1 MNTLDIA
8 QLVRSALESHGCDP
22 SLISDIDNHSTIVLD
37 LFDLPSIY
45 ISVVDED
52 VWLWASLCDYSDSV
66 LDQRASGLLRALMA
80 GCSFMRTGQ
89 LQLTNQDN
97 ALVLQGLVHQDNLL
111 DSAKFAES
119 LNEFFNQLEHFCQ
132 SLLRWNHFVY
142 FKS

>member
-52 VWLWASLCDYSDSV
+52 VWLWAPMSDYSDSI
-66 LDQRASGLLRALMA
+66 LDQCASGLLSALMA
-80 GCSFMRTGQ
+80 GCPFMRTGQ
-89 LQLTNQDN
+89 LQLANQDGS
-97 ALVLQGLVHQDNLL
+97 LVLQGLVHQDNLM
-111 DSAKFAES
+111 DSTKFAES
-119 LNEFFNQLEHFCQ
+119 LNEFFNQLEHFSR
-132 SLLRWNHFVY
+132 SLLR
-142 FKS
+142 